1 MIFRQIIPVRP
12 QRYAERPVTM
22 VAHVKIVV
30 NCLILLTV
38 IASGTQHIIAIQQI
52 HPSVE
57 HVIKVHVRDVVQLTA
72 TGYKATVIP
81 ATRITRSRMRYVAAI
96 AIRESVRLVWT
107 CSVPDI
113 QQAILVRIIT

>member
-57 HVIKVHVRDVVQLTA
+57 HVIKVLVRNVTRLTA
-72 TGYKATVIP
+72 VGYKEIQIP
-81 ATRITRSRMRYVAAI
+81 ATRIIQNRMRYAAAI
-96 AIRESVRLVWT
+96 VTPERKRR
-107 CSVPDI
+107 
-113 QQAILVRIIT
+113 VRI